1 MSAVNEASQSLS
13 GMHSM
18 VLFQDFAALEIK
30 SLEPNGF
37 TVSAPPGT
45 FDPDMVY
52 SVEMPVRADRGPVS
66 CSKAILS
73 CESARSQLASFFILT
88 DELD

>member
-1 MSAVNEASQSLS
+1 MY
-13 GMHSM
+13 SM

-30 SLEPNGF
+30 SIEPNGF

-45 FDPDMVY
+45 FDPDMIY
-52 SVEMPVRADRGPVS
+52 SVEMPVHDDRKAVS
-66 CSKAILS
+66 YSKAILS